1 MCAVIPVA
9 GQRTHGTTLWA
20 LKVTSQVATLGA
32 ESAICDCSILLV
44 SFCSSKRHMSL
55 DVCVSF
61 SFSAENESILKLPGV
76 TLAGVSDDVTLA
88 TMLYAIVLS
97 LRSLGGVVENVV
109 LTSSPAGATVVVTSP
124 TTPPPVVR
132 HGLVTVA
139 PSPAATL
146 TTPTRPCKTAHF

>member
-1 MCAVIPVA
+1 
-9 GQRTHGTTLWA
+9 
-20 LKVTSQVATLGA
+20 
-32 ESAICDCSILLV
+32 
-44 SFCSSKRHMSL
+44 MSL
-55 DVCVSF
+55 DVCASF

-76 TLAGVSDDVTLA
+76 TLAGVSDDVTFA